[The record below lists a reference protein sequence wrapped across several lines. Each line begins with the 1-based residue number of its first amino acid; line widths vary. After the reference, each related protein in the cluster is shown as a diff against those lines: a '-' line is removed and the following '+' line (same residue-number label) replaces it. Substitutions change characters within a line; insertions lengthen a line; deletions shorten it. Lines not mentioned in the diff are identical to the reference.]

1 MLKYL
6 LNRLESVNEM
16 LYLLNNVS
24 VFLLV
29 TIMSIAIIQIDI
41 FGIFG
46 LVVYGLLIAYGIFFI
61 AVNYKKLNLLKHPI
75 VYIAF
80 AYYLYFIFAGIVNGN
95 VTYTG
100 PSLIQFFILTIVS
113 FSVRPVSDIKKEF
126 GILAKYL
133 TVMGLVVSVGSI
145 AVCLITY
152 YMPDF
157 VLALPETVKNKFYD
171 FTSAFPVRATG
182 IIGNANRSAGYIYI
196 CALFSLYLIVSNRK
210 SKWVILGIIN
220 ILIAFYSTFI
230 IFAARTYMLCLL
242 ITFPCFFIAYLINKY
257 RSKIFKQKIFY
268 IIIGIVLI
276 TILCFVLACVI
287 SEDARDYI
295 LNHIVRISSLSDG
308 SGRLGI
314 YKASL
319 ELSKE
324 HKVFGYHYKEL
335 HNSIGFDHAHNIFIE
350 ILASGGIP
358 SLVLFCLFMFYTI
371 YVAIRNVFIKSNIS
385 NETRLLICLLISYLA
400 GYLITGM
407 TGSDINRMVFTTVVL
422 PSVMCST
429 HIISQQINNST
440 KWNK

>member
-6 LNRLESVNEM
+6 LSRLESVGEM

-24 VFLLV
+24 IFLLV

-41 FGIFG
+41 FGILG
-46 LVVYGLLIAYGIFFI
+46 LVVYGLLIAYGIIFI

-80 AYYLYFIFAGIVNGN
+80 AYYLYFIFAGIINGN

-100 PSLIQFFILTIVS
+100 PSLIQFFILTIVA

-126 GILAKYL
+126 GTLAKFL
-133 TVMGLVVSVGSI
+133 TVMGLVVSIGSI
-145 AVCLITY
+145 AVCLVTY

-157 VLALPETVKNKFYD
+157 VLALPETVKDKFYD

-182 IIGNANRSAGYIYI
+182 IIGNANRSAGYIYV
-196 CALFSLYLIVSNRK
+196 CALFSLYLIARNRK
-210 SKWVILGIIN
+210 SKWVIPSIIN
-220 ILIAFYSTFI
+220 ILLAFYSAFI

-242 ITFPCFFIAYLINKY
+242 ITFPCFFISYLISKY
-257 RSKIFKQKIFY
+257 HFKIFKQKLFY
-268 IIIGIVLI
+268 VVIGLVLI
-276 TILCFVLACVI
+276 TILFFVLACVI
-287 SEDARDYI
+287 SEGARDYI

-319 ELSKE
+319 ELSKD
-324 HKVFGYHYKEL
+324 HKLFGYHYKEL
-335 HNSIGFDHAHNIFIE
+335 HDSIGFDHAHNIFIE

-358 SLVLFCLFMFYTI
+358 SLVLFCMFMFYTI
-371 YVAIRNVFIKSNIS
+371 YVSIRNVFIKSSIS

-429 HIISQQINNST
+429 HIVRQKVSEDRV
-440 KWNK
+440 